1 MLGTIECTWPMVF
14 AVTGKKLQDIVDHLH
29 GAPHAAAKEMKKLHS
44 QWSASSSNHPWLR
57 TLKSNDPNVIQTLSR
72 TAVDVYN
79 DSKLLSPAAWPWPS
93 RYLAQ
98 LHAVQDLWN
107 NDEEAAFSQF
117 KPVAEDLHYRD
128 PVHYAEMLH
137 IEADIDRKKLKEELQ
152 NCLRFAV
159 QVDGSVDTKQQD
171 KKFVFVRYHDRIS
184 LVLFRQV

>member
-1 MLGTIECTWPMVF
+1 MS
-14 AVTGKKLQDIVDHLH
+14 H
-29 GAPHAAAKEMKKLHS
+29 
-44 QWSASSSNHPWLR
+44 
-57 TLKSNDPNVIQTLSR
+57 

-171 KKFVFVRYHDRIS
+171 KKFVFVRYNDRNFPLSIQTRLVSAKEVEKRGAEGLCDAVIS
-184 LVLFRQV
+184 SLKDIGLDDTHME